1 MLWFCREFDGASFG
15 KRVITKDRIE
25 NFLWPKHRDR
35 HYLWA
40 TRYNKTYQLFR
51 LIFDFVIEENQSFVE
66 ENQSFVEDNQSFD
79 FCYLKRTK

>member
-1 MLWFCREFDGASFG
+1 MFVMFCREFDGASFG

-40 TRYNKTYQLFR
+40 TH
-51 LIFDFVIEENQSFVE
+51 
-66 ENQSFVEDNQSFD
+66 
-79 FCYLKRTK
+79 